1 MTRHEL
7 REAIFKTIFQIP
19 FYEDDIPEIETDED
33 IECSD
38 EDREYINTK
47 VALIKE
53 NIKDIDET
61 IEKCSKGW
69 KTKRLGKA
77 ELAILRVAVYEIKYD
92 KDIPDKVAVNEAV
105 ELAKAYCDE
114 KAPAFIN
121 GVLSGLLKSEE

>member
-7 REAIFKTIFQIP
+7 REAIFKNIFQIP

-61 IEKCSKGW
+61 IEKCSKAW
-69 KTKRLGKA
+69 
-77 ELAILRVAVYEIKYD
+77 
-92 KDIPDKVAVNEAV
+92 
-105 ELAKAYCDE
+105 
-114 KAPAFIN
+114 
-121 GVLSGLLKSEE
+121 

>member
-7 REAIFKTIFQIP
+7 REAIFKLVFQFP
-19 FYEDDIPEIETDED
+19 FSGDDIPEFEED
-33 IECSD
+33 VEMSE
-38 EDREYINTK
+38 EDREYIASK

-53 NIKDIDET
+53 NVNDIDET

-92 KDIPDKVAVNEAV
+92 NDIPDKVAVNEAI

-121 GVLSGLLKSEE
+121 GVLSGILKK